1 MYVNVLNLPDRSVL
15 AANGGQL
22 NRSGNIQTAAIYT
35 PSTNSWKTVAADPV
49 GRNYHSTSIL
59 LPDGRVA
66 VMGSNP
72 LDNSF
77 ETRIS
82 VYSPP
87 YLFKGPRPAITS
99 APGQVGHGQNVQIA
113 VTGDVAAAS
122 LIPPMSQT
130 HQTDTNA
137 RVVDLPLAG
146 TGADRTVQI
155 PSNPNLLPPG
165 PYMLTVLSAD
175 GIPSVARWVWVS

>member
-1 MYVNVLNLPDRSVL
+1 
-15 AANGGQL
+15 
-22 NRSGNIQTAAIYT
+22 
-35 PSTNSWKTVAADPV
+35 
-49 GRNYHSTSIL
+49 
-59 LPDGRVA
+59 
-66 VMGSNP
+66 MGSNP

-77 ETRIS
+77 EARIS

-87 YLFKGPRPAITS
+87 YMFKGPRPAITS
-99 APGQVGHGQNVQIA
+99 APGQVAYGQNMQIG
-113 VTGDVAAAS
+113 VTGDVTAAS

-137 RVVDLPLAG
+137 RVIDLPLAG
-146 TGADRTVQI
+146 TGTDRTAQI
-155 PSNPNLLPPG
+155 PSNPNLVPPG